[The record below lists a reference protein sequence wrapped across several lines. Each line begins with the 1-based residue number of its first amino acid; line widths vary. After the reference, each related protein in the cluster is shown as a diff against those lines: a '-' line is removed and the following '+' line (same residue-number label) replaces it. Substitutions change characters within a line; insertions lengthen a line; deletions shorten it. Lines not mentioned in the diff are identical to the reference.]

1 MESLDNE
8 LETRN
13 KFKKLEEDLVRMQEL
28 LVYQQEAI
36 KDTQRYLIK
45 VAHGQQELSKRLLA
59 WPYIKVPTKK
69 TKDV

>member
-8 LETRN
+8 LETQNR
-13 KFKKLEEDLVRMQEL
+13 FKKLEEDLVRMQEL

-45 VAHGQQELSKRLLA
+45 VARGQQELSKRLLA
-59 WPYIKVPTKK
+59 WPYVKVPTKK